1 MEENKEKQTE
11 QNESNA
17 ARRIRMLGEE
27 IEDDKPVDEKEIDKV
42 GNFWY
47 HHKWKVIIIGFFTFM
62 ILTASIQFFSRQ
74 NPDVNLMYSGPDYIT
89 PNQNQAFC
97 DALEDL
103 MPDYNGD
110 GDLYAQLNDLVY
122 LTAGQLA
129 IKEAE
134 AMEYGDTYSLDRTA
148 NRQAEERFTY
158 EIFGAEAPL
167 CILAKDQYEMVKGEG
182 GFMPL
187 KELYPDGEYTA
198 PEGAVDDFGVLLK
211 DTKFAKFYT
220 AAQIF
225 PEDAILCLR
234 RVPTMSAITG
244 REKAEKK
251 HEFHKDIFRRILAFE
266 YPEGYVEP
274 AETAEE

>member
-1 MEENKEKQTE
+1 MEENRDKQTG

-27 IEDDKPVDEKEIDKV
+27 IGEDTPVEEKEINKWE
-42 GNFWY
+42 NFWY
-47 HHKWKVIIIGFFTFM
+47 HHKWKVILAGFFSFV
-62 ILTASIQFFSRQ
+62 ILTAGIQLLSRQ
-74 NPDVNLMYSGPDYIT
+74 NPDVSLMYSGPTYIT
-89 PNQNQAFC
+89 PNENQAFC
-97 DALEDL
+97 DILENM

-129 IKEAE
+129 VREAQALE
-134 AMEYGDTYSLDRTA
+134 KGDTFNLDRTA

-167 CILAKDQYEMVKGEG
+167 CILAQDQYDMVKGEG

-187 KELYPDGEYTA
+187 REMYEGSEYTA
-198 PEGAVDDFGVLLK
+198 PEGAIDEYGVRLK
-211 DTKFAKFYT
+211 ETKFGKFYT
-220 AAQIF
+220 AAKIF

-234 RVPTMSAITG
+234 RVPTMSAFTG
-244 REKAEKK
+244 REKAERK
-251 HEFHKDIFRRILAFE
+251 HGYHRDLFRRILEFE
-266 YPEGYVEP
+266 YPEGYTEP
-274 AETAEE
+274 AETE